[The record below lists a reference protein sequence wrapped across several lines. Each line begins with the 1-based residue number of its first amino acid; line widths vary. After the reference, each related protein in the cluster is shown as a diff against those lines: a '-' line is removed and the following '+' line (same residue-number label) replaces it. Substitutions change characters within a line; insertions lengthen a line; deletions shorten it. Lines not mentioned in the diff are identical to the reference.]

1 MSVDISKAHQLGEEW
16 RKEVVAWMQKD
27 LARKGVETTGQLI
40 SSVVSTIQKTSDG
53 FVVQVFTKDYGGILN
68 SLSYRKRFKSRSKIR
83 SKPVNYRTISR
94 ARVKSERALFAK
106 LLDLYD
112 TEMNDAVFLHL
123 NV

>member
-1 MSVDISKAHQLGEEW
+1 MSVDISKGHQLGEEW

-106 LLDLYD
+106 LLELYD
-112 TEMNDAVFLHL
+112 AQMNEAVFLHL
-123 NV
+123 NI